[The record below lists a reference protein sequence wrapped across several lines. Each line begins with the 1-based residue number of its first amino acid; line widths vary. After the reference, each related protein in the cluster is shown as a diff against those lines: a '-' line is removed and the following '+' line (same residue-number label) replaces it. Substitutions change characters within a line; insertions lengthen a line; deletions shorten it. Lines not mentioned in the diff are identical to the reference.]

1 MPAIPCHIEG
11 CTFTTP
17 DVDNAVAAVML
28 GHHLSSAHP
37 APVGM
42 KAPTIPPP
50 TISGNVYED
59 QWDCFTRE
67 WAVYKGTVAI
77 TADKL
82 PVYLLA
88 CCSAELKSSV
98 ERANPTIMSKTE
110 SEVMAAIKR
119 HAVVSVAASVLRTEL
134 LAMKQDHG
142 ETVLAFASRALGK
155 ARNCKLTVK
164 CPHDASVDYSEEMV
178 KHVVLAGM
186 YDDEIK
192 RKVLST
198 ANIDSKTL
206 NETITI
212 IETEEM
218 ALRSINA
225 GVPSN
230 TTHAGAT
237 TDKKQ
242 ISPTDKRLQIKGKC
256 SSCQEEFFKHR
267 VKKVGKE
274 EVLMTDRLCKICW
287 QAKRSKKGRPGQSQS
302 QGETAESG
310 GISKADEFP
319 YLAAV
324 EAVDSTHSARELLAA
339 HSKRDVSVP
348 MPHHIFD
355 GTRDWM

>member
-1 MPAIPCHIEG
+1 
-11 CTFTTP
+11 
-17 DVDNAVAAVML
+17 
-28 GHHLSSAHP
+28 
-37 APVGM
+37 
-42 KAPTIPPP
+42 
-50 TISGNVYED
+50 
-59 QWDCFTRE
+59 
-67 WAVYKGTVAI
+67 
-77 TADKL
+77 
-82 PVYLLA
+82 
-88 CCSAELKSSV
+88 
-98 ERANPTIMSKTE
+98 
-110 SEVMAAIKR
+110 
-119 HAVVSVAASVLRTEL
+119 
-134 LAMKQDHG
+134 
-142 ETVLAFASRALGK
+142 
-155 ARNCKLTVK
+155 
-164 CPHDASVDYSEEMV
+164 
-178 KHVVLAGM
+178 M

-242 ISPTDKRLQIKGKC
+242 IPPTDKRLQIKGKC

-302 QGETAESG
+302 
-310 GISKADEFP
+310 
-319 YLAAV
+319 
-324 EAVDSTHSARELLAA
+324 
-339 HSKRDVSVP
+339 
-348 MPHHIFD
+348 
-355 GTRDWM
+355 